1 MIVSMWMTR
10 DVVTAVPEVPIS
22 EAAALMARKGVRRL
36 PIVSGEGH
44 DVFLLGIVS
53 ATDILR
59 AYPPDVNPFAVETP
73 DAGLS
78 THTVG
83 EIMKRNLVTT
93 TIETPIEDA
102 AILMCERKISGL
114 PVLRNEKLAGIITE
128 SDIFRAFASLFT
140 AEGHGARITFD
151 ASKGEDVFTLIAQF
165 AQRDRV
171 HVDSLI
177 TTEQDNRPVC
187 IVRVSGPRVDKMLD
201 DLWRS
206 GHLVLS
212 VLRS

>member
-1 MIVSMWMTR
+1 MIVGMWMTR
-10 DVVTAVPEVPIS
+10 ELVTVGPDTRIS
-22 EAAALMARKGVRRL
+22 EAAGLMARKDIRRL
-36 PIVSGEGH
+36 LIVSGEGH
-44 DVFLLGIVS
+44 DVHLLGIVC
-53 ATDILR
+53 ANDIIR
-59 AYPPDVNPFAVETP
+59 AYPPDVNPFAVEPADT
-73 DAGLS
+73 GLS
-78 THTVG
+78 THTID
-83 EIMKRNLVTT
+83 EIMKRNPVTT
-93 TIETPIEDA
+93 TTETPIEEA
-102 AILMCERKISGL
+102 AILMCERQISGL
-114 PVLRNEKLAGIITE
+114 PVLRNDKLAGIITE

-140 AEGHGARITFD
+140 AEGQGARITFD
-151 ASKGEDVFTLIAQF
+151 ATKGEDVFSLVAQF

-177 TTEQDNRPVC
+177 TTRENNRPVC